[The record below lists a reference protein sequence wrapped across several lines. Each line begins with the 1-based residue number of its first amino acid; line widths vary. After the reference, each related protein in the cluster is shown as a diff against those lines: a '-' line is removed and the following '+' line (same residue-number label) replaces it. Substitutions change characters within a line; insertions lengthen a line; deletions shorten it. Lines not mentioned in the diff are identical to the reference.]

1 MKRVSTE
8 GEIVLVVRKD
18 WERSEQFWDH
28 RILWTSSLRSV
39 PTARNRTAD
48 HLEKKHSVLGHL

>member
-8 GEIVLVVRKD
+8 GEIVLVVRIN

-28 RILWTSSLRSV
+28 RILWTKLV
-39 PTARNRTAD
+39 KKCTHGKAQNR
-48 HLEKKHSVLGHL
+48 